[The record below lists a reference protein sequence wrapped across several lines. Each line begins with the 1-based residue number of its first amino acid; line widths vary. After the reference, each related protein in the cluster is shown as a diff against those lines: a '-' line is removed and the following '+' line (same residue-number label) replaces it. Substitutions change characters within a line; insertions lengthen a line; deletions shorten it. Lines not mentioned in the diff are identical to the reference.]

1 MSFRRS
7 KSIVACG
14 QSHREADGAV
24 WGFAIESFVMRIPVV
39 CPYQTSCLIGS
50 AAVGSVRD
58 SSEEHERS
66 STVKSS
72 DEAEV
77 IS

>member
-1 MSFRRS
+1 
-7 KSIVACG
+7 
-14 QSHREADGAV
+14 
-24 WGFAIESFVMRIPVV
+24 MRIPVV
-39 CPYQTSCLIGS
+39 CPDQTSCLIGS
-50 AAVGSVRD
+50 AAVGSVRV

-77 IS
+77 VSWGFSHRLKSKTYTTNSAIMILGS

>member
-24 WGFAIESFVMRIPVV
+24 WGFAIERYTFKNNCLFSFFNPLLAMNTLTMPATKVLNNYLFFLLYI
-39 CPYQTSCLIGS
+39 
-50 AAVGSVRD
+50 
-58 SSEEHERS
+58 E
-66 STVKSS
+66 
-72 DEAEV
+72 
-77 IS
+77 